1 MLYFTINL
9 EVSLPLLAT
18 LTQKERTAKMETM
31 IIISLASITMLIGGI
46 EAIYCWFKLDY
57 QFRPEEVINIF
68 LAINQKGETSNDKE

>member
-1 MLYFTINL
+1 
-9 EVSLPLLAT
+9 
-18 LTQKERTAKMETM
+18 METM

-46 EAIYCWFKLDY
+46 GAIYCWFKLDY